1 MLSQPSEFSQNVK
14 IASMYLLQIQY
25 IGADSCKMP
34 LILYILPK
42 FYVVERGFAN
52 TYLFNN
58 ERKGQD
64 YG

>member
-1 MLSQPSEFSQNVK
+1 
-14 IASMYLLQIQY
+14 MYLLQIQY